1 MNIFW
6 KTALKKQ
13 KKQQENPDQ
22 GFITIEIIVSLLI
35 ATLFVLGSLQMLVVG
50 AAMSVGATRQ
60 QRADKIIQQEIENLN
75 NLGGT
80 LALPTTTTVITGTTI
95 SNPTISTCNGSI
107 DLDNNGTADDG
118 FGQALWNMRKAT
130 NPTSA
135 DALVAANNTPI
146 LDTDT
151 TIMGRTLEVTITRN
165 TDAGDLTLTPH
176 RILGLTLLVAED
188 QNGDGDTDD
197 TNEEIAERYVEVIPD
212 AALECP

>member
-60 QRADKIIQQEIENLN
+60 QRADKVIQQEIENLN

-80 LALPTTTTVITGTTI
+80 LSLSAANTI
-95 SNPTISTCNGSI
+95 SACNGSI
-107 DLDNNGTADDG
+107 DLDGDTFVDDG
-118 FGQALWNMRKAT
+118 FGQALWNLRQG
-130 NPTSA
+130 TSA
-135 DALVAANNTPI
+135 TTAATSNTI
-146 LDTDT
+146 ASTDT
-151 TIMGRTLEVTITRN
+151 TIMGRTLEVTIAKN
-165 TDAGDLTLTPH
+165 DNAGDLTLTPH

>member
-60 QRADKIIQQEIENLN
+60 QRADKVIQQEIENLN

-80 LALPTTTTVITGTTI
+80 LSLSAANTI
-95 SNPTISTCNGSI
+95 SACNGSI
-107 DLDNNGTADDG
+107 DLDGDTFVDDC
-118 FGQALWNMRKAT
+118 FGQALWNLRQG
-130 NPTSA
+130 TSA
-135 DALVAANNTPI
+135 TTAATSNTI
-146 LDTDT
+146 ASTDT
-151 TIMGRTLEVTITRN
+151 TIMGRTLEVTIAKN
-165 TDAGDLTLTPH
+165 DNAGDLTLTPH

>member
-60 QRADKIIQQEIENLN
+60 QRADKVIQQEIENLN

-80 LALPTTTTVITGTTI
+80 LSLSAANTI
-95 SNPTISTCNGSI
+95 SACNGSI
-107 DLDNNGTADDG
+107 DLDGDTFVDDG
-118 FGQALWNMRKAT
+118 FGQALWNLRQV
-130 NPTSA
+130 TSA
-135 DALVAANNTPI
+135 TTAATSNTI
-146 LDTDT
+146 ASTDT
-151 TIMGRTLEVTITRN
+151 TIMGRTLEVTIAKN
-165 TDAGDLTLTPH
+165 DNAGDLTLTPH